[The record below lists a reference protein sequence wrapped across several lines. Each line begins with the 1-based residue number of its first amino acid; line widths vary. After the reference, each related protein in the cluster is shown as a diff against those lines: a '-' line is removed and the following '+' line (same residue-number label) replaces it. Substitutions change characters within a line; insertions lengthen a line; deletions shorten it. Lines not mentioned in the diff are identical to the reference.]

1 MIAKTEECVEKD
13 IVLQEKKKLYIEL
26 KTILARQPGPE
37 VAEQLNVYQQDLRQ
51 KNATMKRMASE
62 LNMTST
68 TISEQ
73 KYEVERLNREV
84 QDAKKKYFELKMAN
98 QTLLME
104 RDATYGGAK
113 ASRNYQPPMHNTM

>member
-1 MIAKTEECVEKD
+1 
-13 IVLQEKKKLYIEL
+13 
-26 KTILARQPGPE
+26 

-73 KYEVERLNREV
+73 KYEVERLSREV

-98 QTLLME
+98 QTLMLE
-104 RDATYGGAK
+104 RASTMGGVPGGGNSSGKGQQFRHTA
-113 ASRNYQPPMHNTM
+113 